1 MEFLKEL
8 FNEPLTYDAF
18 ETAVK
23 EKGYKLVDLNK
34 GEYVAKGKLLDSLND
49 NKELK
54 EKISSMTDEIKEL
67 KDGNAT
73 AEDYKAKLEALQKDI
88 AEKEQAQKEEAADEE
103 LTQKILAVF
112 PKDKQF
118 TSEYV
123 RNGLIADIKAR
134 HAEDNTK
141 GLQAIFDELTNDKEG
156 IFASQNPGAQ
166 MGGMGNITSSD
177 LDDAKIDAIMG
188 ITRTT

>member
-8 FNEPLTYDAF
+8 FAEPLTYEAF
-18 ETAVK
+18 EAAVK
-23 EKGYKLVDLNK
+23 AKGCKLADLNK
-34 GEYVAKGKLLDSLND
+34 GEYVAKGKLTDSINE

-54 EKISSMTDEIKEL
+54 EKISAMTDEIRSL
-67 KDGNAT
+67 KDGNAA

-88 AEKEQAQKEEAADEE
+88 AAKEEAAKARAADDE

-112 PKDKQF
+112 PQDKQF

-123 RNGLIADIKAR
+123 RNGLIADIKAK

-141 GLQAIFDELTNDKEG
+141 GLHAIFDELTKDKDG
-156 IFASQNPGAQ
+156 IFATQNPGVQ
-166 MGGMGNITSSD
+166 MGGMGNITSSE
-177 LDDAKIDAIMG
+177 LDDAEIDAIMG